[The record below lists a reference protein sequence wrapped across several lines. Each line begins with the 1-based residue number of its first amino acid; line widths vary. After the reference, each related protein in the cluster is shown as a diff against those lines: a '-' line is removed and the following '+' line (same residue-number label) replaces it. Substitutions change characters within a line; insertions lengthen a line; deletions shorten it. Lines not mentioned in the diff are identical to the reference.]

1 VTGEIDTGVHLRVL
15 GVPAAVR
22 GGDAVVAVRAG
33 HARVAFAML
42 TLERHRPVK
51 REELADAIWADD
63 PPPTWWSA
71 LRTALARVRAVLA
84 AAGLPYDTLTAE
96 GGCYAMRL
104 PNAVTVDVEAARAA
118 LSRAAALL
126 SSGRAAAAATLA
138 ERATATLVQP
148 LLPGVEGEWVDAAR
162 EPLARDA
169 VRAFD
174 LLAAARAKARDWAAV
189 VEAADALLARDP
201 YRESAHARKVA
212 AYLALGD
219 RAGALM
225 AYRRCRDLFVA
236 ELGIEPGPPLAEL
249 AARAAGRARP
259 A

>member
-1 VTGEIDTGVHLRVL
+1 MTGEIDSGVHLRVL

-22 GGDAVVAVRAG
+22 GGEGVVTVRAG

-42 TLERHRPVK
+42 TLERHRPLH

-84 AAGLPYDTLTAE
+84 AAGLPYETLAAE
-96 GGCYAMRL
+96 GGCYALRL
-104 PNAVTVDVEAARAA
+104 PAAVTVDVEAARAA
-118 LSRAAALL
+118 LRRAAALL
-126 SSGRAAAAATLA
+126 ASGRAAPAATLA
-138 ERATATLVQP
+138 ERAAATLAQP

-169 VRAFD
+169 VRAYD
-174 LLAAARAKARDWAAV
+174 VLAAARAKSHDWAGV
-189 VEAADALLARDP
+189 VTAADAVLARDP
-201 YRESAHARKVA
+201 FREPAHARKVA

-219 RAGALM
+219 RAGALL

-236 ELGIEPGPPLAEL
+236 ELGIEPGPELAEL